1 MSLSDKGDDEAM
13 ERWSC
18 EARAFVAGVLLAV
31 PAVGLTGC
39 GGGSGA
45 KIERVVPVSGTL
57 TFKGQP
63 LEHHQVTLQP
73 EDGRRAAVGVS
84 DAAGKF
90 TLGTNDVA
98 DGAPPGRSRVAV
110 VFAPPT
116 VDTSLTASAMDKPVP
131 LPKPKVKIP
140 TKYNSAQTSNL
151 TREIPEEG
159 QPDLKIDLE

>member
-1 MSLSDKGDDEAM
+1 M
-13 ERWSC
+13 ERWSR
-18 EARAFVAGVLLAV
+18 EARSWIAGLLLAA
-31 PAVGLTGC
+31 PAAGLTGC

-45 KIERVVPVSGTL
+45 KIETVVPVSGTL

-63 LEHHQVTLQP
+63 LEHHQVTLEP
-73 EDGRRAAVGVS
+73 EDGRRAAVGLS

-110 VFAPPT
+110 VFAPPM
-116 VDTSLTASAMDKPVP
+116 VDTSLTASATDKPAP

-140 TKYNSAQTSNL
+140 VKYNNARTSEL
-151 TREIPEEG
+151 ARDIPDGGET
-159 QPDLKIDLE
+159 DLKIDLQ